1 MASKTLRKTLRSREN
16 DVLIELLVSAREKQ
30 GMTQRDLA
38 AALKRPQS
46 FVGRFEA
53 GERRLDVVEFVGMV
67 KALKL
72 DPIDLFTRFVR
83 SC

>member
-16 DVLIELLVSAREKQ
+16 NALIEQLVAARKKA

-38 AALKRPQS
+38 DALKRPRS
-46 FVGRFEA
+46 FVSRIEA
-53 GERRLDVVEFVGMV
+53 GERRLDVVEFVAMA

-72 DPIDLFTRFVR
+72 DPIELFTRFVR
-83 SC
+83 S

>member
-1 MASKTLRKTLRSREN
+1 MVSKTLRKTLRSREN
-16 DVLIELLVSAREKQ
+16 DVLIELLVSVREKQ

-53 GERRLDVVEFVGMV
+53 GERRLDVVEFLAFA
-67 KALKL
+67 KALKV
-72 DPIDLFTRFVR
+72 DPIELFTRFVR
-83 SC
+83 S

>member
-1 MASKTLRKTLRSREN
+1 MSSKTLRKTLRSREN

-38 AALKRPQS
+38 SALKRPQS

-72 DPIDLFTRFVR
+72 DPVELFTRFVR